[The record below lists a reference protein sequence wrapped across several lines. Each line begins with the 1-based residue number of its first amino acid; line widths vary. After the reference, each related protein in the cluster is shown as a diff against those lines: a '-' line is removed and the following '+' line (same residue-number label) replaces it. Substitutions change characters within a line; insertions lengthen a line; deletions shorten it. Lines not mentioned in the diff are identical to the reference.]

1 MGIMQSDMDKLDL
14 EVIENIKIK
23 VDKMMPAQQLE
34 ILKILRENGDVKINE
49 NKSGVFVNLSFL
61 SKKVITEIEEYL
73 KYVNDQEKSL
83 DVIET
88 RKESVKHEYFEENCT

>member
-1 MGIMQSDMDKLDL
+1 MQSDMDKLDL